1 MLKPH
6 EKHHEE
12 TIVKRGG
19 GKHKHDEHGGAW
31 KVAFADFCLALMCL
45 FLVLWLMAAR
55 NTESLQHIMT
65 EADGAKTDQGK
76 GVMPEQVGGPRGSLI
91 ERFPMPRTGNSDAPG
106 KQLASGEASPEV
118 SATAAKVTYDT
129 PADLAALSK
138 ALTQMSAEFGLSSN
152 LESVITP
159 YGLRVMMHDTDHQ
172 GMFVRGS
179 AVPTDKFRSMLRK
192 MGQLFSHMENQML
205 VVGHTDSLQYAD
217 TSYSAFSN
225 WTLSSNRAMSSRA
238 QLLAGSMNPES
249 VLQVVGMAD
258 RAPLN
263 PKQPDAGVNRRI
275 ELLILTTAQARA
287 VAGMFGVPD
296 NKSAL
301 NEDIDTSLP
310 DVSMLQKLREKIMPL
325 EKNSGKAGSYN
336 EARGGQRSEPRN
348 GQGTGQRDGQG
359 TGQREGQ
366 RDGQRDGQR

>member
-6 EKHHEE
+6 EAKGGGHEQ

-19 GKHKHDEHGGAW
+19 GKHKHEDHGGAW

-55 NTESLQHIMT
+55 NTESLQQILT

-91 ERFPMPRTGNSDAPG
+91 ERFPMPHNANADTPG
-106 KQLASGEASPEV
+106 KEKSTGSPASSLAPTEETKV
-118 SATAAKVTYDT
+118 SYDT
-129 PADLAALSK
+129 PGDLQALSR
-138 ALTQMSAEFGLSSN
+138 ALSAMSAEFGLASN

-179 AVPTDKFRSMLRK
+179 AVPTDRFRSLLRK
-192 MGQLFSHMENQML
+192 MGPLFARMTNQML
-205 VVGHTDSLQYAD
+205 VVGHTDALQYAD
-217 TSYSAFSN
+217 TSYSAYSN

-238 QLLAGSMNPES
+238 QLLAGGMAPDS

-258 RAPLN
+258 RAPLDAKN
-263 PKQPDAGVNRRI
+263 ADAGVNRRI
-275 ELLILTTAQARA
+275 ELLILTTAQARI
-287 VAGMFGVPD
+287 VASMFGMPDVTSKLTEDVDTALPDASLLEKLRARLVPT
-296 NKSAL
+296 
-301 NEDIDTSLP
+301 TSL
-310 DVSMLQKLREKIMPL
+310 DKRHQK
-325 EKNSGKAGSYN
+325 
-336 EARGGQRSEPRN
+336 
-348 GQGTGQRDGQG
+348 
-359 TGQREGQ
+359 
-366 RDGQRDGQR
+366 